1 VARDD
6 RTAKRLDELRAQAQ
20 YARQRRDLYKARAYG
35 PRMTSPVRMR
45 ELEREHE
52 RAEAALQFAELEARR
67 ELEANRR
74 ELEAKREAQKPGP
87 A

>member
-1 VARDD
+1 MARQDA
-6 RTAKRLDELRAQAQ
+6 TAKRLDELRAQAQ

-35 PRMTSPVRMR
+35 PRTTSPVRMR

-52 RAEAALQFAELEARR
+52 RAQAALQFAELEAKR
-67 ELEANRR
+67 EL
-74 ELEAKREAQKPGP
+74 QKPRP

>member
-1 VARDD
+1 MARDD
-6 RTAKRLDELRAQAQ
+6 RSAKRLDELRAQAQ
-20 YARQRRDLYKARAYG
+20 FARQRRDLYKARSYG

-52 RAEAALQFAELEARR
+52 RAEAALRFA
-67 ELEANRR
+67 
-74 ELEAKREAQKPGP
+74 ELEAKREREAKSERETERGPGP

>member
-1 VARDD
+1 MARED

-52 RAEAALQFAELEARR
+52 RAEAALRFAELEARR
-67 ELEANRR
+67 EPEDEPEN
-74 ELEAKREAQKPGP
+74 QKPRP
-87 A
+87 V